1 MDTKTSTPAGTTTAF
16 PMAAVEAALMA
27 ELLDFVK
34 SEAAM
39 KGYVVPATDAAIIK
53 AAIQIDSL
61 VTVDI
66 LCTVEAIIGFELS
79 QNTVRTG
86 GYKSIDAAIEHLL
99 PRIQKQ
105 WAKKYGVKT

>member
-1 MDTKTSTPAGTTTAF
+1 MATKTSIPAGTTTAF
-16 PMAAVEAALMA
+16 PKAAVEAALMA
-27 ELLDFVK
+27 ELLDYVK
-34 SEAAM
+34 SEATM

-66 LCTVEAIIGFELS
+66 LCAVEAIIGFELS

>member
-1 MDTKTSTPAGTTTAF
+1 MATTTSTTAGTITAF
-16 PMAAVEAALMA
+16 PKAAVEAALMA
-27 ELLDFVK
+27 ELLDHVK

-39 KGYVVPATDAAIIK
+39 KSYVVPATDAAIVK

-61 VTVDI
+61 ATVDI
-66 LCTVEAIIGFELS
+66 LCTVEAILGFELS

-86 GYKSIDAAIEHLL
+86 GYKSIDATIEHLM